1 MLTDEKCLT
10 SYMLS
15 YFSTYSKKNW
25 ELLKE
30 LVRTKFYKSYEMTLN
45 FLSLGESRPG
55 EGEMDIF
62 EHCLGPA
69 YDFLHFL
76 NISYLGFT

>member
-45 FLSLGESRPG
+45 FLSLGESRDS
-55 EGEMDIF
+55 EGEICILVD
-62 EHCLGPA
+62 CLGAA
-69 YDFLHFL
+69 YDFLH
-76 NISYLGFT
+76 

>member
-1 MLTDEKCLT
+1 MLSDEKRLT

-45 FLSLGESRPG
+45 FLSLGESRDG
-55 EGEMDIF
+55 EGEI
-62 EHCLGPA
+62 
-69 YDFLHFL
+69 
-76 NISYLGFT
+76 

>member
-30 LVRTKFYKSYEMTLN
+30 LVRTKFYESYEMTPN
-45 FLSLGESRPG
+45 FLSLGESRDG
-55 EGEMDIF
+55 EGEIYIF
-62 EHCLGPA
+62 VDCLRAA
-69 YDFLHFL
+69 YDFLH
-76 NISYLGFT
+76 

>member
-1 MLTDEKCLT
+1 MLSDDKCLT

-30 LVRTKFYKSYEMTLN
+30 LVRTKFYESYEMTPN
-45 FLSLGESRPG
+45 FLSLGDSRDG
-55 EGEMDIF
+55 DTLKMY
-62 EHCLGPA
+62 EHCETKPYMVILQK
-69 YDFLHFL
+69 
-76 NISYLGFT
+76 S

>member
-1 MLTDEKCLT
+1 MLSDDKCLT

-30 LVRTKFYKSYEMTLN
+30 LVRTKFYESYEMTPN
-45 FLSLGESRPG
+45 FLSLGESRDS
-55 EGEMDIF
+55 EGEIYILED
-62 EHCLGPA
+62 CLRAA
-69 YDFLHFL
+69 YDFLH
-76 NISYLGFT
+76 

>member
-55 EGEMDIF
+55 EGEICILGD
-62 EHCLGPA
+62 CLRAA
-69 YDFLHFL
+69 YDFLH
-76 NISYLGFT
+76 

>member
-1 MLTDEKCLT
+1 MSNKL
-10 SYMLS
+10 
-15 YFSTYSKKNW
+15 YFIIFFLPCKKNW

-45 FLSLGESRPG
+45 FLSLGESRDG

-62 EHCLGPA
+62 EHCLRAA
-69 YDFLHFL
+69 YDFLH
-76 NISYLGFT
+76 

>member
-1 MLTDEKCLT
+1 MLSDDKCLT

-30 LVRTKFYKSYEMTLN
+30 LVRTKFYESYEMTPN
-45 FLSLGESRPG
+45 FLSLGESRAGGG
-55 EGEMDIF
+55 EIYILED
-62 EHCLGPA
+62 CLRAA
-69 YDFLHFL
+69 YDFLH
-76 NISYLGFT
+76 